1 MLSAFMQSRRGL
13 LIAAALLA
21 LILILAPARVN
32 APDTSEGSMTRRA
45 DLSPTGVPTG
55 AQTDGAPSG
64 ASDSTGES
72 QSGGALPGLLIASQ
86 PDGATDGLNSDGAA
100 DGLRDGSPSGASD
113 DARLTAPSSASADDS
128 PASPGDAVFPSG
140 DGSDGMGGASPSGI
154 PAGID
159 LSARTQSGCMLHRT
173 LFYAPCGHSVQRREP
188 MPAQLIGLSWQAL
201 EAEIGDVLPG
211 AMITGFSASEVDATF
226 SMPIPCPLHWVL
238 DAGES
243 GSLIVL
249 QNRDG
254 EALSAV
260 RETDVPLDRLTQEQR
275 AALPQLYDD
284 VQALEGVLESLG
296 S

>member
-32 APDTSEGSMTRRA
+32 APEASEGLMTRRA
-45 DLSPTGVPTG
+45 DIAPTGVPTG
-55 AQTDGAPSG
+55 AQPDDASPG
-64 ASDSTGES
+64 ASNAPDAARPDSA
-72 QSGGALPGLLIASQ
+72 QPGLLIASQ
-86 PDGATDGLNSDGAA
+86 PDGVISGPADGLNADGTTDEAGDSLPSGESALVSDGALLSA
-100 DGLRDGSPSGASD
+100 PYSGDTASLSSDGS
-113 DARLTAPSSASADDS
+113 
-128 PASPGDAVFPSG
+128 
-140 DGSDGMGGASPSGI
+140 GGASASGI

-173 LFYAPCGHSVQRREP
+173 LFYAPCGHSVQRRES

-211 AMITGFSASEVDATF
+211 AMITGFSAAEVDATF

-243 GSLIVL
+243 GSLVVL

-254 EALSAV
+254 EALATV

-275 AALPQLYDD
+275 ATLPQLYDD

>member
-32 APDTSEGSMTRRA
+32 APEASDGQPVRRA
-45 DLSPTGVPTG
+45 DISPTGVPTG

-64 ASDSTGES
+64 ASGLSDDT
-72 QSGGALPGLLIASQ
+72 QPDGATPDLLIASQ
-86 PDGATDGLNSDGAA
+86 PDGARTGIADGQNAGEATDGAGDI
-100 DGLRDGSPSGASD
+100 SPSGASTD
-113 DARLTAPSSASADDS
+113 ISGDALLTAPSA
-128 PASPGDAVFPSG
+128 GDAVLPSG
-140 DGSDGMGGASPSGI
+140 DGVGGASPSGI

-243 GSLIVL
+243 GSLVVL

-254 EALSAV
+254 EALSTV